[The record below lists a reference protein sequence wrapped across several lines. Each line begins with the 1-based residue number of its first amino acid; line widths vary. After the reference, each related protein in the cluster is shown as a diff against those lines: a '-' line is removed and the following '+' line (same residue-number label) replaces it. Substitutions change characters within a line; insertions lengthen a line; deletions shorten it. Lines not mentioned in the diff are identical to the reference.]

1 MNKELNPNRL
11 HLFYIFIE
19 IHIVVFTIKDYL

>member
-19 IHIVVFTIKDYL
+19 IHIVVFTIKDY